1 MKNKRAIF
9 ALLLFPLYTV
19 LLSGCELKTDDVN
32 IMCELTI
39 EASLPN
45 PDCKLVD
52 LKDLVLETT
61 NLNTKEVIKQKVT
74 EFPFTITLQK
84 GYYQRIYMD
93 SQSVTEEN
101 TVTGEKRVRWIR
113 GSKSDLY
120 LLQDKQKGQ
129 LTFFYMR

>member
-1 MKNKRAIF
+1 MNNKR
-9 ALLLFPLYTV
+9 V
-19 LLSGCELKTDDVN
+19 LLALFSTSLCLILMSGCELKTDDVN
-32 IMCELTI
+32 VMCELTI
-39 EASLPN
+39 EGRLPN

-52 LKDLVLETT
+52 FKDLVLETT

-113 GSKSDLY
+113 GSKNDLY
-120 LLQDKQKGQ
+120 LLQDKQKVE